1 MINYQSANSGQRRW
15 MEFLK
20 DYDFKLSYHPGKAN
34 VVADTL
40 SRKNLNI
47 SWMMIKEEKLLAEFE
62 DLKLAMTETSSGVRL
77 AQLHIT
83 PDFKIRIQQAQAQD
97 SEMMTMLR
105 RMKVE
110 EPEAVRLDRS
120 SLWRYKN
127 RICVPSSGDL
137 RQRILAEAHQS
148 IFSMHPGV
156 TKMYQ
161 GFETNVLVAGIEE
174 RGS

>member
-1 MINYQSANSGQRRW
+1 MINYQSANSGQRMW

-34 VVADTL
+34 MVANAL
-40 SRKNLNI
+40 SRKNLSI
-47 SWMMIKEEKLLAEFE
+47 SWMMIQEEKLLAEFE

-137 RQRILAEAHQS
+137 RQRILVEAHQS
-148 IFSMHPGV
+148 IFSMLPGV

-161 GFETNVLVAGIEE
+161 GFETNVLVAGLEE